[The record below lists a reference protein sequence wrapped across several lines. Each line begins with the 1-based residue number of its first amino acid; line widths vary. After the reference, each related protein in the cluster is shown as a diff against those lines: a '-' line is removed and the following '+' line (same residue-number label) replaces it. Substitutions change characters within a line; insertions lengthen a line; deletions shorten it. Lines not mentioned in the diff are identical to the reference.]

1 MRILRVQT
9 EPPVPYR
16 RRRFLKSHRRRSLW
30 AALLRPL
37 AVAVLMVGIP
47 AAAGMWILRSPK
59 FLLRDLEV
67 TAGERVPSAWI
78 AAELERYRGQH
89 LLWLSL
95 DDIEGRLLRHPWV
108 GGAEIRKQLPDG
120 LVVSVIERVPVALLR
135 HGGELFYVD
144 GTGREIEKLDS
155 REAAGDFV
163 VIDVSDPKLVSVPQ
177 AMTVIADLA
186 RVAPEWRE
194 GLAEMRVLGPRDFRL
209 QTAAVPFP
217 LLVSTERVEAGI
229 LNLRRF
235 LPEILRRYG
244 EVAAVDL
251 RFSGQVVIQPIR
263 REG

>member
-1 MRILRVQT
+1 MRILRLQT

-16 RRRFLKSHRRRSLW
+16 RRRFVKSHRRRSLW
-30 AALLRPL
+30 VALIKPLLAAILL
-37 AVAVLMVGIP
+37 VGIP
-47 AAAGMWILRSPK
+47 AAAGMWILRSPQ

-67 TAGERVPSAWI
+67 TTGERVPSAWV

-95 DDIEGRLLRHPWV
+95 DDVEGRLLRHAWV
-108 GGAEIRKQLPDG
+108 SGAEIRKQLPNG
-120 LVVSVIERVPVALLR
+120 LVVNVIERVPVALLR
-135 HGGELFYVD
+135 HDGELFYVD
-144 GTGREIEKLDS
+144 GSGREIEKLDS
-155 REAAGDFV
+155 REAAADLV
-163 VIDVSDPKLVSVPQ
+163 VIDVPDPKLVSVSQ
-177 AMTVIADLA
+177 AMTVISDLA

-194 GLAEMRVLGPRDFRL
+194 GLEEMRVLGPRDFRL
-209 QTAAVPFP
+209 QTVAVPFP
-217 LLVSTERVEAGI
+217 LLVSPGRVEAGI

-251 RFSGQVVIQPIR
+251 RFSGQVVIQPVR

>member
-1 MRILRVQT
+1 
-9 EPPVPYR
+9 
-16 RRRFLKSHRRRSLW
+16 
-30 AALLRPL
+30 
-37 AVAVLMVGIP
+37 
-47 AAAGMWILRSPK
+47 MWILRSPK

-67 TAGERVPSAWI
+67 TAGERVPSAWV

-163 VIDVSDPKLVSVPQ
+163 VIDV
-177 AMTVIADLA
+177 A

>member
-9 EPPVPYR
+9 EPSVPYR
-16 RRRFLKSHRRRSLW
+16 RRRFVKSHHRRSLW
-30 AALLRPL
+30 VALLKPL
-37 AVAVLMVGIP
+37 AAAVLLVGIP
-47 AAAGMWILRSPK
+47 AAAGMWILRSPR
-59 FLLRDLEV
+59 FVLRDLEV
-67 TAGERVPSAWI
+67 TAGERVTSAWV

-95 DDIEGRLLRHPWV
+95 NDIEGRLLRHAWI

-120 LVVSVIERVPVALLR
+120 LVVNVIERVPVALLR
-135 HGGELFYVD
+135 HDGEIFYVD
-144 GTGREIEKLDS
+144 SAGREIEKLDS
-155 REAAGDFV
+155 RETAPDLV
-163 VIDVSDPKLVSVPQ
+163 VIDVSDPRLVSVSQ
-177 AMTVIADLA
+177 AMTVISDLD
-186 RVAPEWRE
+186 RVAPEWKA

-209 QTAAVPFP
+209 QTDSVPFP
-217 LLVSTERVEAGI
+217 LLVSTGRVEAGI